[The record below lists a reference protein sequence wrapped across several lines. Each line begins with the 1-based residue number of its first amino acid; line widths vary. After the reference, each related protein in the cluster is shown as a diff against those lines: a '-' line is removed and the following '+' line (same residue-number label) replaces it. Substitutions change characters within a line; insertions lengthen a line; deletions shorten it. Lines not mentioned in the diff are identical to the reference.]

1 MKTLPLFAA
10 ALVMATSM
18 AASSEPP
25 AIKSFYIEVAQ
36 ANLAEIELGMLAK
49 EKGSTP
55 AIRMFAQHMIQD
67 HADANVQLAMAARRN
82 GIALPMQ
89 PNAEQQSTHMRLQ
102 SLSGTD
108 FDEAYL
114 DTQVAD
120 HGSMVAR
127 LEAQADAAVDAST
140 RNYIAGALP
149 IVKQHETMAKRMTHA
164 VPQQQSLYPSH
175 YPSQYPSRFMYTD
188 RVL

>member
-1 MKTLPLFAA
+1 
-10 ALVMATSM
+10 MATSV

-25 AIKSFYIEVAQ
+25 AIKNFYIEVAQ
-36 ANLAEIELGMLAK
+36 VNLAEIELGLLAK
-49 EKGSTP
+49 EKGTTP

-67 HADANVQLAMAARRN
+67 HTDANVRLAMAARRN

-102 SLSGTD
+102 GLSGAD
-108 FDEAYL
+108 FDDAYL
-114 DTQVAD
+114 DAQVAGY
-120 HGSMVAR
+120 GSMVAL
-127 LEAQADAAVDAST
+127 LEAQADVAVDAST

-164 VPQQQSLYPSH
+164 VPQQQSLYPS
-175 YPSQYPSRFMYTD
+175 QYPSRFMHTD
-188 RVL
+188 RTL